1 MNYGAGHRRAPLFFG
16 AGGFSLFEVL
26 AVLVILGIMAGT
38 ATPTVGRIFDNMR
51 FRQQVENF
59 SAVLRYGKLVAVT
72 RREVVALRL
81 GEGDECVFVLSG
93 AVEESRD
100 CDLDEE
106 DVLTM
111 APGEIFF
118 YPQGTAT
125 PALLTFE
132 KGERVKRIRLDLL
145 TARPRFE

>member
-1 MNYGAGHRRAPLFFG
+1 M
-16 AGGFSLFEVL
+16 L

-38 ATPTVGRIFDNMR
+38 ATPTVGRIFENMR
-51 FRQQVENF
+51 FRQQVQKF
-59 SAVLRYGKLVAVT
+59 SSVLRYGKLMAVT

-81 GEGDECVFVLSG
+81 GEGGECVFEFTG

-145 TARPRFE
+145 TARPIVE

>member
-1 MNYGAGHRRAPLFFG
+1 MNFFARRSRGRLFTE
-16 AGGFSLFEVL
+16 AGGFSLFEIL

-51 FRQQVENF
+51 FRQQAEKF
-59 SAVLRYGKLVAVT
+59 SAVLRYGKLMAVT
-72 RREVVALRL
+72 RRQVVALRL
-81 GEGDECVFVLSG
+81 GEGEECVFELSG
-93 AVEESRD
+93 AVDESRG

-111 APGEIFF
+111 TPGEIFF

-132 KGERVKRIRLDLL
+132 KGERVKKIRLDLL
-145 TARPRFE
+145 TARPHIE